1 MTQQD
6 RKMQVPESIPGFDL
20 DQEMRLPVNV
30 DLPMHIGIP
39 VEYVPDRDSR
49 LRLYR
54 RIADLTTLP
63 EVEAIHEEFADRFGS
78 LPEPVKNL
86 LFQLKVKLLAE
97 KAGLVSITA
106 ENGQIVFRY
115 PALPDGTPT
124 REMPSVSATV
134 RVGKNALWM
143 PFNRDDDW
151 QQAVL
156 EILSRLS
163 S

>member
-1 MTQQD
+1 VT
-6 RKMQVPESIPGFDL
+6 
-20 DQEMRLPVNV
+20 V

-63 EVEAIHEEFADRFGS
+63 EVEAIHEEFADRFGN

-97 KAGLVSITA
+97 KASLVSITV
-106 ENGQIVFRY
+106 ENGQIVMRY
-115 PALPDGTPT
+115 PTLSDGTPT
-124 REMPSVSATV
+124 REIPFVSAHV

-143 PFNRDDDW
+143 PFNRDIDW
-151 QQAVL
+151 QQQVL
-156 EILSRLS
+156 EILGQLIA
-163 S
+163 